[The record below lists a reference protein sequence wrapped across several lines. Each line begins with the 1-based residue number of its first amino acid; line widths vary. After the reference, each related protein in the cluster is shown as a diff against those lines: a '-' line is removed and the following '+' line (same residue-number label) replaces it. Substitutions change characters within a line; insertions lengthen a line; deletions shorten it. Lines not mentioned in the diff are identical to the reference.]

1 MMNLLIWDTAGQ
13 EMYRSMIKMY
23 YRGVQVAIIVYDL
36 TDKNSFLSV
45 PTWIEDIKEKSA
57 KNKGSLHYNKDQDS
71 NPKCIFFVVGNKSD
85 KS

>member
-1 MMNLLIWDTAGQ
+1 
-13 EMYRSMIKMY
+13 MYRSMIKMY

-45 PTWIEDIKEKSA
+45 PTWIEDIKDKSA

-71 NPKCIFFVVGNKSD
+71 KCIFFVVGNKSD
-85 KS
+85 KSEERQVF